1 MRAISMITF
10 EGPLYR
16 AALSLCP
23 AGFRRDHGDEMARDF
38 DEARQEAAHSTAGL
52 WMVRACMSI
61 DLVRTLAVQW
71 VRTKLP
77 LIAAAS
83 VFIALA
89 IAEALA
95 TIARLASVQMPD
107 GIENEDAVV
116 VLFMAEITV
125 VLIAMTILI
134 SLWVGRLTR
143 LRRR

>member
-1 MRAISMITF
+1 
-10 EGPLYR
+10 
-16 AALSLCP
+16 
-23 AGFRRDHGDEMARDF
+23 MARDF
-38 DEARQEAAHSTAGL
+38 EEARREAADSTSAI

-61 DLVRTLAVQW
+61 DLARTLAVQW
-71 VRTKLP
+71 IRTKLP

-83 VFIALA
+83 ILIALA

-107 GIENEDAVV
+107 GIENEDVVV
-116 VLFMAEITV
+116 VLFMAETTV

-143 LRRR
+143 PRRR